1 MKAERALDAARELQL
16 LGGERTEVVF
26 HGTSMDPLLFE
37 DDRVLVESVRFA
49 DIEVGDIVTYR
60 HLDRYP
66 TRRVVA
72 IRPDRVTLWCDAW
85 PDQTFRADPDDIL
98 GRAVG
103 RIRNG
108 YRLDATDA
116 EWIVRRDRAL
126 RTFRRTRPRVT
137 ARRLVGGL
145 RRRLGRLLD
154 RKRWRGD
161 RL

>member
-1 MKAERALDAARELQL
+1 MKAETAFDAARELQL

-37 DDRVLVESVRFA
+37 GDRVLVEKVRYD

-72 IRPDRVTLWCDAW
+72 IRPDQVTFWCDAW
-85 PDQTFRADPDDIL
+85 PNELFRATPDAVL
-98 GRAVG
+98 GRAIG

-116 EWIVRRDRAL
+116 EWTVRRDRAL
-126 RTFRRTRPRVT
+126 RTFRRTGPRR
-137 ARRLVGGL
+137 AMRRVVGGL
-145 RRRLGRLLD
+145 RRRLGR
-154 RKRWRGD
+154 RRWRGD
-161 RL
+161 LP